1 MESKHFTVSEVTRY
15 IKDLLRND
23 DVLNQIEVVGEISNF
38 HHHRSGHMYFSLKDD
53 DSKINAVMFKGNNFN
68 LDFQPE
74 DGQKVRAFGY
84 IDLYVPRG
92 EYQLYVE
99 AMSEEGEG
107 DLYQKFLRLKEKLE
121 KEGLFADEHKQP
133 IPEFPK
139 KIGLVTSAGGAAIRD
154 IISVINRRDARVSIL
169 VASARVQGTE
179 SVGVLIESLRYL
191 DNRDDIDLI
200 IISRGGGSLED
211 LWSFNNE
218 ILAREIVGANTPII
232 SGVGHETD
240 FTIADLAADLRAP
253 TPSAAAELAVKDMVS
268 IRNRFNNLNEQLY
281 YKINKKVRDARKEL
295 DFILKNRIWR
305 NPDLIISDQRQEFD
319 DISNNFNQAMEKY
332 FKEKHDQIS
341 KLSLKLDGLS
351 PLKILS
357 RGYSITEKIKG
368 DKSEVVSS
376 VDNLSKGELIKTL
389 LKDGQLVS
397 KVKNIKEVSNDRRD

>member
-15 IKDLLRND
+15 IKNLLRKD
-23 DVLNQIEVVGEISNF
+23 DILNQIEIVGEISNF

-74 DGQKVRAFGY
+74 DGQKVKAFGY

-99 AMSEEGEG
+99 AMSEEGAG

-121 KEGLFADEHKQP
+121 KEGLFADKYKQP

-139 KIGLVTSAGGAAIRD
+139 RVGLVTSAGGAAIRD

-179 SVGVLIESLRYL
+179 SVGELIESLRYL
-191 DNRDDIDLI
+191 DNRNDIDLI

-218 ILAREIVGANTPII
+218 ILAREIVAANTPII

-240 FTIADLAADLRAP
+240 FTITDLVADLRAP

-268 IRNRFNNLNEQLY
+268 IRNRFNNLSEQLY
-281 YKINKKVRDARKEL
+281 YKINKKLRDARKEL

-305 NPDLIISDQRQEFD
+305 SPELIISDQRQGFD
-319 DISNNFNQAMEKY
+319 NISNDFNQAMEIY

-341 KLSLKLDGLS
+341 RLSLKLDGLS

-368 DKSEVVSS
+368 HKSEVVTS
-376 VDNLSKGELIKTL
+376 VNNFNKGDLAKTL
-389 LKDGQLVS
+389 LKDGQIIS
-397 KVKNIKEVSNDRRD
+397 KVENIKEVSND

>member
-1 MESKHFTVSEVTRY
+1 MESKYFTVSEVTRY
-15 IKDLLRND
+15 IKNLLKED
-23 DVLNQIEVVGEISNF
+23 DILNQIEVVGEISNF

-74 DGQKVRAFGY
+74 DGKKVRAFGY

-107 DLYQKFLRLKEKLE
+107 DLYQKFLKLKAKLD
-121 KEGLFADEHKQP
+121 KEGLFADENKQS

-169 VASARVQGTE
+169 VASSRVQGSE
-179 SVGVLIESLRYL
+179 SVGELIDSLRYL

-200 IISRGGGSLED
+200 LISRGGGSLED

-218 ILAREIVGANTPII
+218 ILAREIVGAKTPII

-268 IRNRFNNLNEQLY
+268 IRNRFNNLSEQLY
-281 YKINKKVRDARKEL
+281 YKINKKIKDARKEL

-305 NPDLIISDQRQEFD
+305 NPGLIISDQRQEFD
-319 DISNNFNQAMEKY
+319 NISDNFSRAIENY
-332 FKEKHDQIS
+332 FKDKYDEIA

-357 RGYSITEKIKG
+357 RGYSITEKIDGDRLEIVSSINNFKKG
-368 DKSEVVSS
+368 D
-376 VDNLSKGELIKTL
+376 LIKTL
-389 LKDGQLVS
+389 LEDGQLLSEVRE
-397 KVKNIKEVSNDRRD
+397 IKEASND

>member
-1 MESKHFTVSEVTRY
+1 MESKHFTVSEVTKY
-15 IKDLLRND
+15 IKNLLRND
-23 DVLNQIEVVGEISNF
+23 DILNQIEVVGEISNF

-99 AMSEEGEG
+99 SMIEEGEG

-169 VASARVQGTE
+169 VASARVQGSE
-179 SVGVLIESLRYL
+179 SVGELIESLRYL

-218 ILAREIVGANTPII
+218 ILARGIVGASTPII

-281 YKINKKVRDARKEL
+281 YKINKKIKDARKEL

-305 NPDLIISDQRQEFD
+305 NPELIISDQRQEFD
-319 DISNNFNQAMEKY
+319 NISNDFSQAIESY
-332 FKEKHDQIS
+332 FKDKYDEIG

-357 RGYSITEKIKG
+357 RGYSITEKIDD
-368 DKSEVVSS
+368 DKSKVVSS
-376 VDNLSKGELIKTL
+376 IANLEKGDLIKTL
-389 LKDGQLVS
+389 LKNGQLLS
-397 KVKNIKEVSNDRRD
+397 KVKNIKEASND

>member
-1 MESKHFTVSEVTRY
+1 MESKHFTVSDVTRY
-15 IKDLLRND
+15 IKNLLKKD
-23 DVLNQIEVVGEISNF
+23 DILSQIEVVGEISNF

-53 DSKINAVMFKGNNFN
+53 DSKINAVMFKGNNFK

-99 AMSEEGEG
+99 AMNEEGEG
-107 DLYQKFLRLKEKLE
+107 DLYQKFLKLKEKLE
-121 KEGLFADEHKQP
+121 KEDLFADEHKVP

-154 IISVINRRDARVSIL
+154 IISVINRRDARISML
-169 VASARVQGTE
+169 VASARVQGSE
-179 SVGVLIESLRYL
+179 SVGELIESLRYL
-191 DNRDDIDLI
+191 DNREDIDLI

-218 ILAREIVGANTPII
+218 ILAREIVEASTPII

-240 FTIADLAADLRAP
+240 VTIADLASDLRAP
-253 TPSAAAELAVKDMVS
+253 TPSAAAELAVQDIVS
-268 IRNRFNNLNEQLY
+268 IRNRFNNLSEQLY
-281 YKINKKVRDARKEL
+281 YKINKKIKDARKEL
-295 DFILKNRIWR
+295 DFILKNRVWR
-305 NPDLIISDQRQEFD
+305 NPELIISDQRQEFD
-319 DISNNFNQAMEKY
+319 NISNDFSQVIESY
-332 FKEKHDQIS
+332 FKNKYDEIS

-357 RGYSITEKIKG
+357 RGYSITEKIED

-376 VDNLSKGELIKTL
+376 VDKLQKGDSIKTL
-389 LKDGQLVS
+389 LKNGQLLS
-397 KVKNIKEVSNDRRD
+397 KVENIKEASND

>member
-15 IKDLLRND
+15 IKQLLKND
-23 DVLNQIEVVGEISNF
+23 DILNQIEVVGEISNF

-53 DSKINAVMFKGNNFN
+53 DSKINAVMFKGNNYN

-107 DLYQKFLRLKEKLE
+107 ALYQKFLMLKEKLE
-121 KEGLFADEHKQP
+121 KEGLFADENKQP

-154 IISVINRRDARVSIL
+154 IISVINRRDSRVSIL
-169 VASARVQGTE
+169 VASARVQGSE
-179 SVGVLIESLRYL
+179 SVGELIESLRYL

-200 IISRGGGSLED
+200 ILSRGGGSLED
-211 LWSFNNE
+211 LWSFNDE
-218 ILAREIVGANTPII
+218 ILAREIVEAKTPII

-240 FTIADLAADLRAP
+240 FTIADMAADLRAP
-253 TPSAAAELAVKDMVS
+253 TPSAAAELAVRDMVS
-268 IRNRFNNLNEQLY
+268 IRNRFKNLNEQLY
-281 YKINKKVRDARKEL
+281 YKINKKVKDARKEL
-295 DFILKNRIWR
+295 GYILKNRIWR
-305 NPDLIISDQRQEFD
+305 NPELIISDQRQEFD
-319 DISNNFNQAMEKY
+319 NISNEFSTAMENY
-332 FKEKHDQIS
+332 FRDKHDEIA

-357 RGYSITEKIKG
+357 RGYSITEKLEE
-368 DKSEVVSS
+368 DRTEVVSS
-376 VDNLSKGELIKTL
+376 VDDLKRGDLIKTL
-389 LKDGQLVS
+389 LNNGQVLS
-397 KVKNIKEVSNDRRD
+397 EVKKIKEASND

>member
-15 IKDLLRND
+15 IKQLLKND
-23 DVLNQIEVVGEISNF
+23 DILNQIEVVGEISNF

-53 DSKINAVMFKGNNFN
+53 DSKINAVMFKGNNYN

-107 DLYQKFLRLKEKLE
+107 DLYQKFLMLKEKLE
-121 KEGLFADEHKQP
+121 KEGLFADENKQP

-154 IISVINRRDARVSIL
+154 IISVINRRDSRVSIL
-169 VASARVQGTE
+169 VASARVQGSE
-179 SVGVLIESLRYL
+179 SVGELIESLRYL
-191 DNRDDIDLI
+191 DSRDDIDLI
-200 IISRGGGSLED
+200 ILSRGGGSLED
-211 LWSFNNE
+211 LWSFNDE
-218 ILAREIVGANTPII
+218 ILAREIVEAKTPII

-240 FTIADLAADLRAP
+240 FTIADMAADLRAP
-253 TPSAAAELAVKDMVS
+253 TPSAAAELAVRDMVS
-268 IRNRFNNLNEQLY
+268 IRNRFKNLNEQLY
-281 YKINKKVRDARKEL
+281 YKINKKVKDARKEL
-295 DFILKNRIWR
+295 GYILKNRIWR
-305 NPDLIISDQRQEFD
+305 NPELIISDQRQEFD
-319 DISNNFNQAMEKY
+319 NISNEFSTAMENY
-332 FKEKHDQIS
+332 FRDKHDEIA

-357 RGYSITEKIKG
+357 RGYSITEKLEE
-368 DKSEVVSS
+368 DRTEVVSS
-376 VDNLSKGELIKTL
+376 VDDLKRGDLIKTL
-389 LKDGQLVS
+389 LNNGQVLS
-397 KVKNIKEVSNDRRD
+397 EVKKIKEASND

>member
-15 IKDLLRND
+15 IKQLLKND
-23 DVLNQIEVVGEISNF
+23 DILNQIEVVGEISNF

-53 DSKINAVMFKGNNFN
+53 DSKINAVMFKGNNYN

-107 DLYQKFLRLKEKLE
+107 DLYQKFLMLKEKLE
-121 KEGLFADEHKQP
+121 KEGLFADENKQP

-154 IISVINRRDARVSIL
+154 IISVINRRDSRVSIL
-169 VASARVQGTE
+169 VASARVQGSE
-179 SVGVLIESLRYL
+179 SVGELIESLRYL

-200 IISRGGGSLED
+200 ILSRGGGSLED
-211 LWSFNNE
+211 LWSFNDE
-218 ILAREIVGANTPII
+218 ILAREIVEAKTPII

-240 FTIADLAADLRAP
+240 FTIADMAADLRAP
-253 TPSAAAELAVKDMVS
+253 TPSAAAELAVRDMVS
-268 IRNRFNNLNEQLY
+268 IRNRFKNLNEQLY
-281 YKINKKVRDARKEL
+281 YKINKKIKDARKEL
-295 DFILKNRIWR
+295 GYILKNRIWR
-305 NPDLIISDQRQEFD
+305 NPELIISDQRQEFD
-319 DISNNFNQAMEKY
+319 NISNEFSTAMENY
-332 FKEKHDQIS
+332 FRDKHDEIA

-357 RGYSITEKIKG
+357 RGYSITEKVEE
-368 DKSEVVSS
+368 DRTEVVSS
-376 VDNLSKGELIKTL
+376 VDDLKRGDLIKTL
-389 LKDGQLVS
+389 LNNGQVLS
-397 KVKNIKEVSNDRRD
+397 EVKKTKEASND

>member
-15 IKDLLRND
+15 IKQLLKND
-23 DVLNQIEVVGEISNF
+23 DILNQIEVVGEISNF

-53 DSKINAVMFKGNNFN
+53 DSKINAVMFKGNNYN

-107 DLYQKFLRLKEKLE
+107 DLYQKFLMLKEKLE
-121 KEGLFADEHKQP
+121 KEGLFADENKQP

-154 IISVINRRDARVSIL
+154 IISVINRRDSRVSIL
-169 VASARVQGTE
+169 VASARVQGSE
-179 SVGVLIESLRYL
+179 SVGELIESLRYL
-191 DNRDDIDLI
+191 DNKDDIDLI
-200 IISRGGGSLED
+200 ILSRGGGSLED
-211 LWSFNNE
+211 LWSFNDE
-218 ILAREIVGANTPII
+218 ILAREIVEAKTPII

-240 FTIADLAADLRAP
+240 FTIADMAADLRAP
-253 TPSAAAELAVKDMVS
+253 TPSAAAELAVRDMVS
-268 IRNRFNNLNEQLY
+268 IRNRFKNLNEQLY
-281 YKINKKVRDARKEL
+281 YKINKKVKDARKEL
-295 DFILKNRIWR
+295 GYILKNRIWR
-305 NPDLIISDQRQEFD
+305 NPELIISDQRQEFD
-319 DISNNFNQAMEKY
+319 NISNEFSTAMENY
-332 FKEKHDQIS
+332 FRDKHDEIA

-357 RGYSITEKIKG
+357 RGYSITEKLEE
-368 DKSEVVSS
+368 DRTEVVSS
-376 VDNLSKGELIKTL
+376 VDDLKRGDLIKTL
-389 LKDGQLVS
+389 LNNGQVLS
-397 KVKNIKEVSNDRRD
+397 EVKKIKEASND

>member
-15 IKDLLRND
+15 IKQLLKND
-23 DVLNQIEVVGEISNF
+23 DILNQIEVVGEISNF

-53 DSKINAVMFKGNNFN
+53 DSKINAVMFKGNNYN

-107 DLYQKFLRLKEKLE
+107 DLYQKFLMLKEKLE
-121 KEGLFADEHKQP
+121 KEGLFADENKQP

-154 IISVINRRDARVSIL
+154 IISVINRRDSRVSIL
-169 VASARVQGTE
+169 VASARVQGSE
-179 SVGVLIESLRYL
+179 SVGELIESLRYL

-200 IISRGGGSLED
+200 ILSRGGGSLED
-211 LWSFNNE
+211 LWSFNDE
-218 ILAREIVGANTPII
+218 ILAREIVEAKTPII

-240 FTIADLAADLRAP
+240 FTIADMAADLRAP
-253 TPSAAAELAVKDMVS
+253 TPSAAAELAVRDMVS
-268 IRNRFNNLNEQLY
+268 IRNRFKNLNEQLY
-281 YKINKKVRDARKEL
+281 YKINKKVKDARKEL
-295 DFILKNRIWR
+295 GYILKNRIWR
-305 NPDLIISDQRQEFD
+305 NPELIISDQRQEFD
-319 DISNNFNQAMEKY
+319 NISNEFSTAMENY
-332 FKEKHDQIS
+332 FRDKHDEIA

-357 RGYSITEKIKG
+357 RGYSITEKLEE
-368 DKSEVVSS
+368 DRTEVVSS
-376 VDNLSKGELIKTL
+376 VDDLKRGDLIKTL
-389 LKDGQLVS
+389 LNNGQVLS
-397 KVKNIKEVSNDRRD
+397 EVKKIKEASND

>member
-15 IKDLLRND
+15 IKSLLRND
-23 DVLNQIEVVGEISNF
+23 DILNQIEVIGEISNF

-53 DSKINAVMFKGNNFN
+53 ESKINAVMFKGNNYN

-107 DLYQKFLRLKEKLE
+107 DLYQKFLKLKEKLE

-179 SVGVLIESLRYL
+179 SVAELIKSLRYL

-218 ILAREIVGANTPII
+218 ILAREIVGAKTPII

-268 IRNRFNNLNEQLY
+268 IRNKFNNLNEQLY
-281 YKINKKVRDARKEL
+281 YKISKKIRDARKEL

-305 NPDLIISDQRQEFD
+305 NPELIISDQRQEFD
-319 DISNNFNQAMEKY
+319 NISNDFSQAMEKY

-341 KLSLKLDGLS
+341 KFSLKLDGLS

-368 DKSEVVSS
+368 EKSEVVSS
-376 VDNLSKGELIKTL
+376 VNNLNKGELIKTL

-397 KVKNIKEVSNDRRD
+397 TVEDIKEVSND